1 MAEPDLT
8 LLTEQER
15 QEGIPG
21 LFTPDELALARAA
34 SSMFADQE
42 MMADVYNRVDPDYR
56 PGGKYGTL
64 SGLSLIH
71 I

>member
-42 MMADVYNRVDPDYR
+42 MMADVYNRVDPA
-56 PGGKYGTL
+56 
-64 SGLSLIH
+64 
-71 I
+71 